1 LIRNNYQIWL
11 ILDNSRVEVAV
22 AGYVRLNVYGAMLQ
36 ASMVTAASRV
46 ICSCVKLEGTI

>member
-1 LIRNNYQIWL
+1 MIRSNYQIWL
-11 ILDNSRVEVAV
+11 ILDNSRVEFAGV
-22 AGYVRLNVYGAMLQ
+22 GYVRWEVYGAMLQ